1 MPVTEGLEDL
11 THLDAI
17 GIMANAYARLAK
29 DPASTKGELR
39 EAMRVLSKAEDYQ
52 LSLTDDDYSFNH

>member
-1 MPVTEGLEDL
+1 MTEGLEDL

-39 EAMRVLSKAEDYQ
+39 EAMRVLSKATAYQ
-52 LSLTDDDYSFNH
+52 FSLTDDNFTFNH

>member
-1 MPVTEGLEDL
+1 MAEELSDL

-29 DPASTKGELR
+29 DPTTPKGELR
-39 EAMRVLSKAEDYQ
+39 EAMRVLHKAEAYQ
-52 LSLTDDDYSFNH
+52 LSLTDDNFTFKY

>member
-1 MPVTEGLEDL
+1 MTEGLEDL

-17 GIMANAYARLAK
+17 GIMANAYARLAQ
-29 DPASTKGELR
+29 DPTTKKGELR

-52 LSLTDDDYSFNH
+52 LSLTDDDYSFNY

>member
-1 MPVTEGLEDL
+1 MTDGLEDL

-39 EAMRVLSKAEDYQ
+39 EAMRVLSKATAYQ
-52 LSLTDDDYSFNH
+52 FSLTDDNFTFNH